1 MIRRPPRSTLFPYT
15 TLFRSVCQKAN
26 HGRFVR
32 SIESYLSH
40 MRLLTAGLRKCY
52 HRDTYERVL
61 FLWRS
66 PTGAPPGQ
74 MRRVPAADAPAVSGF
89 SSASLCAVCR
99 HFVCY
104 VLAADLHW
112 TVVEPSSC
120 IGPSGPEAQR
130 CIGVFSRLPHIAPA
144 GRDLGHS
151 PVCRWS

>member
-1 MIRRPPRSTLFPYT
+1 MPAAVCRSSARRRTMAGSSGRLKVIFPICVSS
-15 TLFRSVCQKAN
+15 RPGSESVIIVIHTN
-26 HGRFVR
+26 
-32 SIESYLSH
+32 ESF
-40 MRLLTAGLRKCY
+40 
-52 HRDTYERVL
+52 